1 MTELEWL
8 DTIHFTTYDVSEIL
22 IFITAGR
29 KEENIMR
36 RAKIVAT
43 IGPASDSEQ
52 MLEAI
57 IKAGMNIARLNFS
70 HGTHEQHQS
79 RIAAIRAV
87 AKRLE
92 MPVGILQDL
101 QGPKIRVGKL
111 TVPLHLSVGEQVCLY
126 ATQDEAPQTE
136 HQLLP
141 VDFRE
146 LFDSVQ
152 PGDRLL
158 LDDGRLAL
166 EVVSAQGR
174 VVHAKVLVGGTLS
187 SHKGI
192 NLPGIKLRIA
202 GFTEKDKADLA
213 FGILQGVDAVAIS
226 FVRSAEDVKT
236 VRAAMEEFSIG
247 KRLPLLIAKLEKPEA
262 MNELEAILDV
272 VDGVMVARGDL
283 GVELP
288 PERVPSLQKH
298 IIHSANARAKLVIT
312 ATQMLESMIQHPLPT
327 RAEAS
332 DVANAIFDG
341 TDAVML
347 SAETASGDYP
357 SEAVAMMSRIVK
369 EAEANFKE
377 WGSRQDRRSGLGESD
392 AASMARAAN
401 VLAED
406 PEVRAVSVFTM
417 QGRSAWLMSKARP
430 SKRILAFTPDSETF
444 NQLAFLWGVSPHLT
458 KFANTMEDMIA
469 DVDAA
474 LLQSGIQAG
483 QQVVLLCGYPVG
495 AQRPPNMAL
504 LHTVGS
510 DANIHLARKLA
521 EGNVKK

>member
-1 MTELEWL
+1 
-8 DTIHFTTYDVSEIL
+8 
-22 IFITAGR
+22 
-29 KEENIMR
+29 
-36 RAKIVAT
+36 
-43 IGPASDSEQ
+43 
-52 MLEAI
+52 
-57 IKAGMNIARLNFS
+57 
-70 HGTHEQHQS
+70 
-79 RIAAIRAV
+79 
-87 AKRLE
+87 
-92 MPVGILQDL
+92 L

-111 TVPLHLSVGEQVCLY
+111 PVPVQLSTGEEICLY
-126 ATQDEAPQTE
+126 ATQDQPPQTE
-136 HQLLP
+136 YQLLP

-152 PGDRLL
+152 AGDRLL

-166 EVVSAQGR
+166 EVVSAEGR
-174 VVHAKVLVGGTLS
+174 VVHAKVLVGGVLS

-213 FGILQGVDAVAIS
+213 FGISQGVDAVAIS
-226 FVRSAEDVKT
+226 FVRSADDVKA
-236 VRAAMEEFSIG
+236 VRAAMQEYSKG
-247 KRLPLLIAKLEKPEA
+247 SRMPLLIAKLEKPEA
-262 MNELEAILDV
+262 MNELEAILDI

-298 IIHSANARAKLVIT
+298 IIYSANARAKLVIT
-312 ATQMLESMIQHPLPT
+312 ATQMLESMIQNPLPT

-357 SEAVAMMSRIVK
+357 AEAVAMMSRIVL
-369 EAEANFKE
+369 EAESHFQE
-377 WGSRQDRRSGLGESD
+377 WGSRQDGRAGLGESD

-401 VLAED
+401 ALAKD

-430 SKRILAFTPDSETF
+430 SKRILAFTPLQETY
-444 NQLAFLWGVSPHLT
+444 NQLAFLWGVQPYLA
-458 KFANTMEDMIA
+458 KFATTMDDMIA
-469 DVDAA
+469 NVDAA
-474 LLQSGIQAG
+474 LLESGIQAG
-483 QQVVLLCGYPVG
+483 QQVVLVCGYPVG
-495 AQRPPNMAL
+495 AQRPPNLAL
-504 LHTVGS
+504 LHSVGA
-510 DANIHLARKLA
+510 DATIHLARKLA
-521 EGNVKK
+521 EVNVKK

>member
-1 MTELEWL
+1 
-8 DTIHFTTYDVSEIL
+8 
-22 IFITAGR
+22 
-29 KEENIMR
+29 MR

-43 IGPASDSEQ
+43 IGPASESEQ
-52 MLEAI
+52 ALESL
-57 IKAGMNIARLNFS
+57 IKTGMNVARLNFS
-70 HGTHEQHQS
+70 HGTHQEHEAKVA
-79 RIAAIRAV
+79 RIRAV
-87 AKRLE
+87 SKRLG

-111 TVPLHLSVGEQVCLY
+111 DEALQLAVDEQVCLY
-126 ATQDEAPQTE
+126 ATKDELPKTDN
-136 HQLLP
+136 QLIP

-146 LFDSVQ
+146 IFESVHK
-152 PGDRLL
+152 GDRLL

-166 EVVSAQGR
+166 EVLTAEGS

-192 NLPGIKLRIA
+192 NLPGVKLRIS

-213 FGILQGVDAVAIS
+213 FGISQGVDAVAIS

-236 VRAAMEEFSIG
+236 VRAAMDEFAKG
-247 KRLPLLIAKLEKPEA
+247 KFVRPLLIAKLEKPEA

-288 PERVPSLQKH
+288 PERVPSLQKL
-298 IIHSANARAKLVIT
+298 IIRSANARAKLVIT
-312 ATQMLESMIQHPLPT
+312 ATQMLESMILNPLPT

-347 SAETASGDYP
+347 SAETASGEYP
-357 SEAVAMMSRIVK
+357 SEAVAMMSRIVM
-369 EAEANFKE
+369 EAESHFLE
-377 WGSRQDRRSGLGESD
+377 WGSRQDGRAGLGESD

-430 SKRILAFTPDSETF
+430 SKRILAFTPEQDTF
-444 NQLAFLWGVSPHLT
+444 NQLAFLWGVQPQLT
-458 KFANTMEDMIA
+458 NYANTMDEMITY
-469 DVDAA
+469 VDAA
-474 LLQSGIQAG
+474 LLESGIQEG
-483 QQVVLLCGYPVG
+483 QQVVLICGFPVG
-495 AQRPPNMAL
+495 AQCPPNMAL

-510 DANIHLARKLA
+510 EKSQ
-521 EGNVKK
+521 